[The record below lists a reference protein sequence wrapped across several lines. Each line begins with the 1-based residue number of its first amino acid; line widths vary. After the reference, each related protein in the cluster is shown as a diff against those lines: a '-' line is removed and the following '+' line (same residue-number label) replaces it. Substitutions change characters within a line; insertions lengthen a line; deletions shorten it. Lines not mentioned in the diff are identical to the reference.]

1 MSAPPGPPG
10 SPATTT
16 EVAERVWVVRHP
28 WYDVNLTLVGGER
41 GLVLVDTHAS
51 TRVGRELVDVAR
63 RLGAGDV
70 VAVVATHAHHDH
82 VLGTAAVREA
92 YGEVPVHAHEG
103 AVAELAAWAADRP
116 AYAGQ
121 EPHPGEVDAS
131 PVVLPDHPFSSAAV
145 LDLGDRV
152 LELVHPGR
160 GHTGGDLV
168 VRVPDADVLLAGDLV
183 EESGPP
189 AYGPDSFPME
199 WPLALD
205 VCLQLCTD
213 ASVVVPGH
221 GAPVD
226 RAFVMDQRAD
236 IGVVAETIRDLAGRG
251 VRVDQA
257 LEVGEWPLERSA
269 LAHAVTRGYEH
280 LPASQKRLPLL

>member
-1 MSAPPGPPG
+1 MSL
-10 SPATTT
+10 SPSVPT
-16 EVAERVWVVRHP
+16 EVADRVWVARHA
-28 WYDVNLTLVGGER
+28 WFDVNVTYVAGER
-41 GLVLVDTHAS
+41 GLVVVDTHAS
-51 TRVGRELVDVAR
+51 TRMGREVAETAR
-63 RLGAGDV
+63 SLGAGEV
-70 VAVVATHAHHDH
+70 VGVVTTHAHHDH
-82 VLGTAAVREA
+82 VLGTAAVRDA
-92 YGEVPVHAHEG
+92 YGEVPVHAHE
-103 AVAELAAWAADRP
+103 ACVEELAAWAADRP
-116 AYAGQ
+116 AYAG
-121 EPHPGEVDAS
+121 EEAEPGEVDAS

-160 GHTGGDLV
+160 GHTSGDLV
-168 VRVPDADVLLAGDLV
+168 VRIADADVLLAGDLV
-183 EESGPP
+183 EESAPP

-213 ASVVVPGH
+213 RTVVVPGH

-226 RAFVMDQRAD
+226 RAFVRDQRAD

-251 VRVDQA
+251 IRVEQA
-257 LEVGEWPLERSA
+257 LEVGEWPLDRSV
-269 LAHAVTRGYEH
+269 LGHAVTRGYQH